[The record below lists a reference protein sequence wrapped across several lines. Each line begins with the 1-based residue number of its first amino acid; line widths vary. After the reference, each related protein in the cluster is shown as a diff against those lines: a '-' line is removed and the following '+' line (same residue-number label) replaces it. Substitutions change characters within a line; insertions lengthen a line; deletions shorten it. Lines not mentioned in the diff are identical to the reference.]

1 MQLIRCTAKLL
12 KEMGLK
18 KTDLVDESPQFSFL
32 GQWHANLIYINRRK
46 CVIFVNDKILLN
58 FIVADVSRAE
68 IRKLDEMFESM
79 FRCVLAS
86 EGFSK
91 ELVEKILAEYSEVKF
106 GKSNSRSV
114 LGSLNDLA
122 FNYEYSIFESGGPH
136 SPEVPAIIARLNRMP
151 MRASVGYIY
160 PLEELGK
167 LFQTA
172 T

>member
-18 KTDLVDESPQFSFL
+18 KTDLVDESPKFSFL

-46 CVIFVNDKILLN
+46 CIIFVNDKILLN
-58 FIVADVSRAE
+58 FIVADISRAQ
-68 IRKLDEMFESM
+68 IRKLNEIFEPM
-79 FRCVLAS
+79 FRCFLAS

-106 GKSNSRSV
+106 AKSNNRSV

-122 FNYEYSIFESGGPH
+122 FNYEYSICSSGGLH

-167 LFQTA
+167 LCETA
-172 T
+172 I

>member
-18 KTDLVDESPQFSFL
+18 KTDLVDESPKFSFL

-46 CVIFVNDKILLN
+46 CIIFVNDKILLN
-58 FIVADVSRAE
+58 FIVADVSRAQ
-68 IRKLDEMFESM
+68 IRKLNGIFESM
-79 FRCVLAS
+79 FRCFLAS

-106 GKSNSRSV
+106 AKSNSRSV
-114 LGSLNDLA
+114 LGSLNNLA
-122 FNYEYSIFESGGPH
+122 FYYEYSICSSGGLH

-167 LFQTA
+167 LFETA
-172 T
+172 I